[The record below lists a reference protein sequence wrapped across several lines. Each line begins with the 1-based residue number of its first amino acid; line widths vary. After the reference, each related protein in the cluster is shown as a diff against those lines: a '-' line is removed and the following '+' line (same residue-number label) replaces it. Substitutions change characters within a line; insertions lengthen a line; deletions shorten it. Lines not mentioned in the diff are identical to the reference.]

1 MFKRIMKFLPLLI
14 IPAVMM
20 LMQLTC
26 SASFTTGIDAES
38 SAVAPGDIFKINV
51 KIPVLANADTASIRV
66 EFDKSAFTVLEW
78 HPYLSDG
85 LNETPFGEGYFAA
98 VSANATRSIDLS
110 KGMTLT
116 ATMKVNNGAKSGN
129 YVFKLVKHDLS
140 YYDETNNSIVEL
152 WNEPELDQVSV
163 GIASED
169 SGLGLVRQTV
179 DRGET
184 FTLNIYVPKC
194 EKADTASI
202 WVEYDESAFEL
213 KKWSPEVPGGE
224 VGRGEGFFS
233 LSAANRYRDIDL
245 TNGLTLKAEFKVK
258 SGAATGEH
266 KFTLKKGSMSYY
278 SEDLNNNVELWAPTI
293 KTVSII
299 VNSPYITTT
308 TTTTYHT
315 DPSPVVTTSHIT
327 TYPGYNNGGNNTS
340 RITESPATIKPSG
353 SDTTSPLPTDPDD
366 GSEQRPGYTDDPY
379 ETSRIADD
387 TTRRTTGNGD
397 DTTYPYGTNTG
408 TDSIKLEVESTL
420 KELPKSKIVVST
432 KYRFFPT
439 STVIKLSND
448 ETSTLYANAALRSVG
463 LDNHPSYPMDI
474 SLYNM
479 KTGAPVD
486 LAGADAYIE
495 FLMPVPS
502 TLLTNGADIR
512 VYHVE
517 GGEPERVDSSVEYI
531 DGEYKLRFTGT
542 DFSPYVLVDIANEK
556 MVTPQNTVKPGNN
569 GSLNPATGV
578 AVAVAVPAAIAGCVF
593 LSRSKHRKR
602 AKRVVDADDVKK
614 RKKG

>member
-14 IPAVMM
+14 VPAVIM

-26 SASFTTGIDAES
+26 SAAFTTGIDAES
-38 SAVAPGDIFKINV
+38 SAVSPGDIFKINV

-66 EFDKSAFTVLEW
+66 EFDSSAFTVLEW

-85 LNETPFGEGYFAA
+85 LNETPFGDGYFAA
-98 VSANATRSIDLS
+98 VSANASRAIDLS

-116 ATMKVNNGAKSGN
+116 ATMKVNTGARSGN

-152 WNEPELDQVSV
+152 WTAPELEQVSV

-169 SGLGLVRQTV
+169 SGLGLVRQAV
-179 DRGET
+179 DRNET

-202 WVEYDESAFEL
+202 RVEYDESAFEL
-213 KKWSPEVPGGE
+213 KKWSPEIPGGE

-258 SGAATGEH
+258 SAAASGEH
-266 KFTLKKGSMSYY
+266 KFTLTKGSMSYY
-278 SEDLNNNVELWAPTI
+278 SEDLNDVVELWAPTI
-293 KTVSII
+293 KTVSLI
-299 VNSPYITTT
+299 VNSPYFSSTAATSKIT
-308 TTTTYHT
+308 
-315 DPSPVVTTSHIT
+315 PSTAVTTSYIQ
-327 TYPGYNNGGNNTS
+327 PSYNTGSTS
-340 RITESPATIKPSG
+340 RITANPAESSPKISNT
-353 SDTTSPLPTDPDD
+353 DTTSPLPSDSDDERDPNFT
-366 GSEQRPGYTDDPY
+366 GADPA
-379 ETSRIADD
+379 ETSRLSDN
-387 TTRRTTGNGD
+387 TTRRTTVPSEKTG
-397 DTTYPYGTNTG
+397 YPYGTNTSS
-408 TDSIKLEVESTL
+408 DSIKLEVESTL

-439 STVIKLSND
+439 STVIRLSNN
-448 ETSTLYANAALRSVG
+448 ETATLYADAALRSIG
-463 LDNHPSYPMDI
+463 LDDHPSYPMDI
-474 SLYNM
+474 GLYNM

-495 FLMPVPS
+495 FLMPIPS
-502 TLLTNGADIR
+502 ALLTTGADIR

-517 GGEPERVDSSVEYI
+517 GGEPTRINSSVEYI

-542 DFSPYVLVDIANEK
+542 DFSPYVLVDAAHEK
-556 MVTPQNTVKPGNN
+556 MVTPQNTVVKPGSS

-593 LSRSKHRKR
+593 LSKSKHRKR
-602 AKRVVDADDVKK
+602 AKRVVDEDDVKK
-614 RKKG
+614 GKKG